1 MNRVTKL
8 LNIEYPIIQGA
19 MARIAM
25 APLVGAVSNAGGL
38 GVIASGGMS
47 ADMLREEIR
56 KTKTITNKPFAVNL
70 MLLDKSINELVDVLI
85 EEGIKIVT
93 TGAGNPKPYMENL
106 KQNGIIV
113 IPVVPTATIAKKME
127 AIGADAVVAE
137 GMEAGGHVGELTT
150 MALTRQVTE
159 AVSIPVLAAG
169 GIADGHGV
177 VAAWA
182 LGAEG
187 VQIGTRFLA
196 SEECPVPNTFKEMIV
211 GATDTST
218 VLTGRRAGHPVRVI
232 KNKMTDQYLEIEY
245 GSYDHD
251 ALEAITVGSLRRAVV
266 DGDMETGSIMAGQIS
281 GLVSEV
287 KPVKT
292 IIEELIADSKRV
304 LSEIDL
310 SL

>member
-8 LNIEYPIIQGA
+8 LNIKYPIIQGA

-47 ADMLREEIR
+47 PDMLREEIR
-56 KTKTITNKPFAVNL
+56 KTKSITSKPFAVNL
-70 MLLDKSINELVDVLI
+70 MLQDKTIHELVDVLI
-85 EEGIKIVT
+85 EEGVKIVT
-93 TGAGNPKPYMENL
+93 TGAGNPKPYMEKL
-106 KQNGIIV
+106 KQSGVIV

-127 AIGADAVVAE
+127 DIGADAVVAE

-150 MALTRQVTE
+150 MALTRQVAE

-196 SEECPVPNTFKEMIV
+196 SEECPVPNSFKEMIV

-232 KNKMTDQYLEIEY
+232 KNKMTAQYLEIEY

-281 GLVSEV
+281 GLVNEI
-287 KPVKT
+287 KPVKA
-292 IIEELIADSKRV
+292 IIEELIVDSKRV